1 MTTKGGSGQTNR
13 QMWKTEQKVKVY
25 VERFHMI
32 EPKDTI
38 VLGISG
44 GADSVCLLK
53 ILARWK
59 EAWGI
64 SLRAVHV
71 HHQLRGEEADADERF
86 VRELCENEG
95 IPCRV
100 FHEDVQGMAQREK
113 IGLEEA
119 GRIARYRCFATV
131 CEDVGGGKIAL
142 AHHQDDLAETM
153 LHHLVRG
160 TGMAGLC
167 SLKPVSGNRIRP
179 LLCLEKEEI
188 LAYLEAAGQPWRT
201 DSSNLEDDYT
211 RNRIRHHVLEE
222 LKTEVNP
229 RAVRH
234 MAQLSEELEETRA
247 VLAQVAAEKRRQY
260 VRKSEKGMLL
270 VEELK
275 KEPDLIGRQIVHDL
289 LKEISG
295 KQKDFTR
302 IHVEAV
308 QELWNRKVGARRDL
322 PYGMQAIRTYDGIY
336 LERKAEKCET
346 RDSEKNAGIQINVQS
361 EGTESFQI
369 GELTLTVSR
378 TARDFGEIPEKKYTK
393 WFDYDRIKQTLV
405 IRHRQPGDR
414 ICLFDGGGSKK
425 LKDYLIDRKI
435 PAQKRDQLWLLAD
448 GSDILWIIGD
458 RISAA
463 YKVTAESQR
472 ILQAEIKGGS
482 THE

>member
-188 LAYLEAAGQPWRT
+188 LVYLEAAGQPWRT

-234 MAQLSEELEETRA
+234 MAQLSEELEETRV

-270 VEELK
+270 AEELK

-346 RDSEKNAGIQINVQS
+346 RDSEKNAGIQINVHS

-378 TARDFGEIPEKKYTK
+378 IARDFGEIPEKKYTK

>member
-188 LAYLEAAGQPWRT
+188 LVYLKAAGQPWRT

-234 MAQLSEELEETRA
+234 MAQLSEELEETRV

-260 VRKSEKGMLL
+260 VRKSEKGMLFA
-270 VEELK
+270 EELK

-346 RDSEKNAGIQINVQS
+346 RDSEKNAGIQMNVQS

>member
-188 LAYLEAAGQPWRT
+188 LVYLEAAGQPWRT

-260 VRKSEKGMLL
+260 VRKSEKGMLFA
-270 VEELK
+270 EELK

-302 IHVEAV
+302 IHIEAV

-346 RDSEKNAGIQINVQS
+346 RDSEKNAGIQINVHS

-369 GELTLTVSR
+369 GELILTVSR